1 MSTLR
6 FREPKSLAKV
16 TYLESGEPHWTGIST
31 ARDKVPEGQKL
42 RLCLGRHS
50 CSREVG
56 VPVGKS
62 WHKGVVKGQGL
73 RSLRTGWFPS
83 VRAVTFGMLPNF
95 RDPRFFFHLYNV
107 CE

>member
-1 MSTLR
+1 M
-6 FREPKSLAKV
+6 
-16 TYLESGEPHWTGIST
+16 
-31 ARDKVPEGQKL
+31 
-42 RLCLGRHS
+42 
-50 CSREVG
+50 
-56 VPVGKS
+56 GKS

-95 RDPRFFFHLYNV
+95 RDPQFFFHLYNV